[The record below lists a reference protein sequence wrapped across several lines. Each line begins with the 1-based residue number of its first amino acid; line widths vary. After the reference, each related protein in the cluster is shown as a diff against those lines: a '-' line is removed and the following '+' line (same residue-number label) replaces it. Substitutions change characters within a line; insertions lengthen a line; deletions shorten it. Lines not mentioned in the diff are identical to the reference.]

1 MASLDDR
8 RSQVA
13 QLPMRTGAIPHLHVW
28 TERLCTSISQTA
40 RKEKRIIKIEKDSP
54 LEFVLFSSLFSANK
68 SGHEYG
74 VKVNIVTTYG
84 VLNRTFWN
92 SERKE
97 FLFVLKVS
105 TFLRNTRLTITL
117 GHPKKIVTCNRVTTI
132 GSIAVSYRLH
142 GEKFMTWKHNV
153 EQFQKSHF

>member
-1 MASLDDR
+1 M
-8 RSQVA
+8 
-13 QLPMRTGAIPHLHVW
+13 
-28 TERLCTSISQTA
+28 
-40 RKEKRIIKIEKDSP
+40 KEKQKRKFMTKGSDTRKRKGARGGGIDE
-54 LEFVLFSSLFSANK
+54 V
-68 SGHEYG
+68 
-74 VKVNIVTTYG
+74 VTTYG

-142 GEKFMTWKHNV
+142 GENL
-153 EQFQKSHF
+153 

>member
-1 MASLDDR
+1 MCGLSVCAR
-8 RSQVA
+8 RFPRQ
-13 QLPMRTGAIPHLHVW
+13 H
-28 TERLCTSISQTA
+28 
-40 RKEKRIIKIEKDSP
+40 EKKKKHQNRKDSP

-74 VKVNIVTTYG
+74 VKVKIVTTYG

-97 FLFVLKVS
+97 FLFVLEVS
-105 TFLRNTRLTITL
+105 TFLCNTRLTITL

-153 EQFQKSHF
+153 EQFQKSHL